1 MRNSRVWIGHVA
13 GLAGLALLGGSA
25 SAQQRQQARPQLQQ
39 QQSSLLENPMVV
51 EYDVKVPM
59 KDGVKLSVD
68 IYRPVGG
75 GPVPT
80 VFQETPYGNISDG
93 TMEQAW
99 RLVRRGYAYAVVD
112 TRGRYDSEG
121 EFYPYRHD
129 GPDGSEVM
137 TWIAAQ
143 PWSNGKIATTGGSYS
158 GKNQWLMARENNPH
172 HVAIMATVAGADEFH
187 DGSRYNG
194 VPKVDLRYTW
204 TMGMDGRVGQPRAGW
219 DWPAI
224 MRQLPLV
231 GLDRVAGRDI
241 HYWRE
246 LMEHDSFDSYWD
258 PVTVR
263 GYYEG
268 FDKPSLSVTGWFDG
282 QLKGAMQHY
291 LNEVRTAK
299 NPSDHY
305 LIIGPWPHGVNSTRQ
320 LGERDYGPD
329 AIIDLEGIR
338 DAWLDYHMLGKAKA
352 DQPNVMYFLPGKNAW
367 RSASAFPI
375 PKTEFTQYFLDS
387 QGKANT
393 LFGDGALRAGTPGTG
408 RPDEFVYDPANPVPT
423 ISSRTAGARG
433 GLAQGSVDNRAVETR
448 PDVLVYTS
456 EPLREGVEV
465 TGPVKATIQF
475 STDVPD
481 TDIAVKLLDV
491 YPDGR
496 AHNITEG
503 IARARFR
510 NSFTQAEMLEP
521 GKVYSIEVELFPTS
535 NFFLPGHRIRIE
547 VAGSDFPNFGRNLNT
562 GKNNETTTEMRPAR
576 IRMYHTRENPSSIT
590 LPIVPPGTTV
600 SYRT

>member
-1 MRNSRVWIGHVA
+1 VR
-13 GLAGLALLGGSA
+13 
-25 SAQQRQQARPQLQQ
+25 
-39 QQSSLLENPMVV
+39 
-51 EYDVKVPM
+51 
-59 KDGVKLSVD
+59 LSVD
-68 IYRPVGG
+68 IYRPEGT
-75 GPVPT
+75 GPFPT

-93 TMEQAW
+93 TMAQAW
-99 RLVRRGYAYAVVD
+99 RLVRRGYVYAVAD
-112 TRGRYDSEG
+112 SRGRYDSEG
-121 EFYPYRHD
+121 DFYPYRHD
-129 GPDGSEVM
+129 GPDGSDVM

-143 PWSNGKIATTGGSYS
+143 PWSNGRIATTGGSYS

-172 HVAIMATVAGADEFH
+172 HVAIMANVAGADEFH

-219 DWPAI
+219 NWPAI

-231 GLDRVAGRDI
+231 NLDRVAGRDI

-246 LMEHDSFDSYWD
+246 LMEHDSFDRYWD

-263 GYYEG
+263 GYYER

-291 LNEVRTAK
+291 LNEVRTAR

-305 LIIGPWPHGVNSTRQ
+305 LIVGPWPHSVNSTRQ
-320 LGERDYGPD
+320 LGERDYGPS
-329 AIIDLEGIR
+329 AIIDLDGIR
-338 DAWLDYHMLGKAKA
+338 DAWLDHHLLGRAKP
-352 DQPNVMYFLPGKNAW
+352 DQPNVMYFLPGKDEW
-367 RSASAFPI
+367 RTASAFPI
-375 PKTEFTQYFLDS
+375 PRTEFTQYFLDS

-393 LFGDGALRAGTPGTG
+393 LFGDGALRTGTPGTG
-408 RPDEFVYDPANPVPT
+408 RPDEFVYDPAHPVPSV
-423 ISSRTAGARG
+423 SSRTAGARG
-433 GLAQGSVDNRAVETR
+433 GLAQGSVDHRALETR

-465 TGPVKATIQF
+465 TGPIKATIHF

-496 AHNITEG
+496 AYNITEG

-510 NSFTQAEMLEP
+510 NSYTTPEMLEP
-521 GKVYSIEVELFPTS
+521 GKVYSLEVELFPTS

-576 IRMYHTRENPSSIT
+576 VRIHHTRQNPSSIT
-590 LPIVPPGTTV
+590 LPVVPPGTTV
-600 SYRT
+600 SYQP